1 MSFQNSYLITHPSLL
16 ITHIFRL
23 MPRTRYSHLD
33 PDLIRQLLS
42 EMGLRRLFNHLLLQ
56 SGGDVDEAMRW
67 MRMLQQRGY
76 LDENIDL
83 DQFFAQLMAENVIT
97 ADHEGNLS
105 LTAGGERQIRRD
117 ALDEIFGGLHRSM
130 SGSHS
135 VPTAGQGTERL
146 TETRPYQFG
155 DDPMSIDSIRSIQ
168 NAMKHNDPADP
179 ITIAA
184 DDLEVF
190 ETEHAS
196 SCATVVMIDISH
208 SMILYGEDRITPA
221 KKVALALT
229 ELILTKYP
237 KDAIDVLLFGDEARE
252 VPISEIAYVQV
263 GPYHTNTKAGLELA
277 QRILRRRKHNNKQI
291 FMITD
296 GKPSALTENGRLY
309 TNSFGLDMKIVNR
322 TLEEAD
328 RCRRQGIPIT
338 TFMLAT
344 DPMLVNFVDQL
355 SKINR
360 GRAFYA
366 SADRLGEY
374 ILADYIRNRRK
385 FVH

>member
-1 MSFQNSYLITHPSLL
+1 MRH
-16 ITHIFRL
+16 
-23 MPRTRYSHLD
+23 RYSFLD
-33 PDLIRQLLS
+33 PELIRQMLA

-56 SGGDVDEAMRW
+56 TGGEVEEAMQW
-67 MRMLQQRGY
+67 MRALQERGY
-76 LDENIDL
+76 IDPNVDLEAFFARLTEENIIGQD
-83 DQFFAQLMAENVIT
+83 
-97 ADHEGNLS
+97 GNGNMS
-105 LTAGGERQIRRD
+105 LASGGERQIRRD
-117 ALDEIFGGLHRSM
+117 ALDEIFGGLQKSAAGH
-130 SGSHS
+130 HS
-135 VPTAGQGTERL
+135 VANAGQGTKRL
-146 TETRPYQFG
+146 TETRQYQFG
-155 DDPMSIDSIRSIQ
+155 DDPMAIDSIRSLQ
-168 NAMKHNDPADP
+168 NAMKHTDPSDP
-179 ITIAA
+179 IVMSE

-190 ETEHAS
+190 DTEHNS
-196 SCATVVMIDISH
+196 NCATVVMIDISH

-237 KDAIDVLLFGDEARE
+237 KDSIDVLLFGDGATE
-252 VPISEIAYVQV
+252 VPISEIPYVKV
-263 GPYHTNTKAGLELA
+263 GPFHTNTRAGLELA
-277 QRILRRRKHNNKQI
+277 QRILRRRRHSNKQI

-296 GKPSALTENGRLY
+296 GKPSALTENGQLY

-328 RCRRQGIPIT
+328 RCRRANIPIT

-344 DPMLVNFVDQL
+344 DPMLVNFVEQL

-360 GRAFYA
+360 GRAFY
-366 SADRLGEY
+366 SSPDRLGEY

>member
-1 MSFQNSYLITHPSLL
+1 VRH
-16 ITHIFRL
+16 
-23 MPRTRYSHLD
+23 RYGYLD
-33 PDLIRQLLS
+33 PALIQQLLAA
-42 EMGLRRLFNHLLLQ
+42 MGLRRLFNHLLLQ
-56 SGGDVDEAMRW
+56 TGGDVEKAMEW
-67 MRMLQQRGY
+67 MRALQQRG
-76 LDENIDL
+76 LIDPSIDL
-83 DQFFAQLMAENVIT
+83 EAFFASLVDQNLIGP
-97 ADHEGNLS
+97 DGEGNLV
-105 LTAGGERQIRRD
+105 LTAGGEREIRRD
-117 ALDEIFGGLHRSM
+117 ALDEIFGGLKKAAT
-130 SGSHS
+130 GYHS
-135 VPTAGQGTERL
+135 VASAGQGSERL

-155 DDPMSIDSIRSIQ
+155 DDPMSIDANRTLQ
-168 NAMKHNDPADP
+168 NALRNNDPADP
-179 ITIAA
+179 ISIAE
-184 DDLEVF
+184 DDFEVF
-190 ETEHAS
+190 ETEHNS
-196 SCATVVMIDISH
+196 NCATVVMIDISH

-237 KDAIDVLLFGDEARE
+237 KDSIDVVLFGDEATE
-252 VPISEIAYVQV
+252 VPISEIPYVEV
-263 GPYHTNTKAGLELA
+263 GPFHTNTRAGLELA
-277 QRILRRRKHNNKQI
+277 QKILRRRKHNNKQI

-328 RCRRQGIPIT
+328 RCRRAQIPIT

-344 DPMLVNFVDQL
+344 DPMLVNFVEQL

-360 GRAFYA
+360 GRAFY
-366 SADRLGEY
+366 SSPDRLGEY

>member
-1 MSFQNSYLITHPSLL
+1 MRH
-16 ITHIFRL
+16 
-23 MPRTRYSHLD
+23 RYSWLD
-33 PDLIRQLLS
+33 PDLIRQLLA

-56 SGGDVDEAMRW
+56 TGGDVEEAMEM
-67 MRMLQQRGY
+67 MRELQARGY
-76 LDENIDL
+76 IDPNIDL
-83 DQFFAQLMAENVIT
+83 EAFFARLTEENLIQE
-97 ADHEGNLS
+97 DGQGNLVLAS
-105 LTAGGERQIRRD
+105 GGERQIRRD
-117 ALDEIFGGLHRSM
+117 ALDEIFGGLQKSAA
-130 SGSHS
+130 GFHS
-135 VPTAGQGTERL
+135 VQNAGQGTERL

-155 DDPMSIDSIRSIQ
+155 DDPMSIDSIRSLQ
-168 NAMKHNDPADP
+168 NAMKHSDPEDHIA
-179 ITIAA
+179 ITEE
-184 DDLEVF
+184 DLEVY
-190 ETEHAS
+190 ETEHNS
-196 SCATVVMIDISH
+196 GCATVVMIDISH
-208 SMILYGEDRITPA
+208 SMVLYGEDRITPA

-229 ELILTKYP
+229 ELVLTKYP
-237 KDAIDVLLFGDEARE
+237 KDSIDVLLFGDEAVE
-252 VPISEIAYVQV
+252 VPISEIPFVKV

-296 GKPSALTENGRLY
+296 GKPSALTEGGQLY

-328 RCRRQGIPIT
+328 RCRRAGIPIT

-344 DPMLVNFVDQL
+344 DPLLVNFVEQL

-360 GRAFYA
+360 GRAFY
-366 SADRLGEY
+366 SSPDRLGEY

>member
-1 MSFQNSYLITHPSLL
+1 
-16 ITHIFRL
+16 
-23 MPRTRYSHLD
+23 
-33 PDLIRQLLS
+33 
-42 EMGLRRLFNHLLLQ
+42 MGLRRLFNHLLLQ
-56 SGGDVDEAMRW
+56 SGGDVEEAMEW
-67 MRMLQQRGY
+67 MRALQERGY
-76 LDENIDL
+76 IDPDVDL
-83 DQFFAQLMAENVIT
+83 DAFFARLMQENVIGQ
-97 ADHEGNLS
+97 DGEGNLTLAS
-105 LTAGGERQIRRD
+105 AGERQIRRD
-117 ALDEIFGGLHRSM
+117 ALDEIFGGLQKSM
-130 SGSHS
+130 TGSHS
-135 VPTAGQGTERL
+135 VASAGQGTERL

-168 NAMKHNDPADP
+168 NAMKHNDPSGA
-179 ITIAA
+179 ITIVE

-190 ETEHAS
+190 ETEHNS

-237 KDAIDVLLFGDEARE
+237 KDAIDVLLFGDEATE
-252 VPISEIAYVQV
+252 VPISEIPYVKV

-277 QRILRRRKHNNKQI
+277 QRILRRRKHANKQI

-296 GKPSALTENGRLY
+296 GKPSALHEGGRLY

-328 RCRRQGIPIT
+328 RCRRANIPIT

-366 SADRLGEY
+366 SPERLGEY
-374 ILADYIRNRRK
+374 ILADYIKNRRK

>member
-1 MSFQNSYLITHPSLL
+1 VRQ
-16 ITHIFRL
+16 
-23 MPRTRYSHLD
+23 RYSYLD
-33 PDLIRQLLS
+33 PDLIRRLLS

-56 SGGDVDEAMRW
+56 SGGDVEEAMRW
-67 MRMLQQRGY
+67 MRALQERGLIDGDLD
-76 LDENIDL
+76 LDE
-83 DQFFAQLMAENVIT
+83 FFAQMLAQNVIGQ
-97 ADHEGNLS
+97 DGEGNLS
-105 LTAGGERQIRRD
+105 LAAGGERQIRRD
-117 ALDEIFGGLHRSM
+117 ALDEIFGGLRKSAA
-130 SGSHS
+130 GYHS
-135 VPTAGQGTERL
+135 VATAGQGSERL
-146 TETRPYQFG
+146 TETRPYAFG
-155 DDPMSIDSIRSIQ
+155 DDPMSIDSSKSLQ
-168 NAMKHNDPADP
+168 NAMKHTDPADA
-179 ITIAA
+179 IRMTE

-190 ETEHAS
+190 ETEHNS
-196 SCATVVMIDISH
+196 NCATVVMIDISH

-237 KDAIDVLLFGDEARE
+237 KDAIDVLLFGDEATE
-252 VPISEIAYVQV
+252 VPISEIPYVQV
-263 GPYHTNTKAGLELA
+263 GPYHTNTKAGLQLA
-277 QRILRRRKHNNKQI
+277 QQILRRRKHNNKQI

-328 RCRRQGIPIT
+328 RCRRANIPIT

-344 DPMLVNFVDQL
+344 DPMLVNFVEQL
-355 SKINR
+355 SQINR
-360 GRAFYA
+360 GRAFY
-366 SADRLGEY
+366 SSPDRLGEY

>member
-1 MSFQNSYLITHPSLL
+1 LRHRYSYLDPEL
-16 ITHIFRL
+16 IK
-23 MPRTRYSHLD
+23 
-33 PDLIRQLLS
+33 QLLA

-56 SGGDVDEAMRW
+56 SGGDVEEAMRW
-67 MRMLQQRGY
+67 MRALQERGY
-76 LDENIDL
+76 IDPSIDL
-83 DQFFAQLMAENVIT
+83 DAFFARLVEENIIGED
-97 ADHEGNLS
+97 ANGNVVLA
-105 LTAGGERQIRRD
+105 AGGERQIRRD
-117 ALDEIFGGLHRSM
+117 ALDEIFGGLQKSM
-130 SGSHS
+130 TGSHS
-135 VPTAGQGTERL
+135 VNNAGQGTERL
-146 TETRPYQFG
+146 TETRQYQFG

-168 NAMKHNDPADP
+168 NTMKHTDPSDP
-179 ITIAA
+179 ILITEE
-184 DDLEVF
+184 DLEVF
-190 ETEHAS
+190 ETEHNS

-208 SMILYGEDRITPA
+208 SMVLYGEDRITPA

-229 ELILTKYP
+229 ELIISKYR
-237 KDAIDVLLFGDEARE
+237 KDAIDVLLFGDDARE
-252 VPISEIAYVQV
+252 VPISEIPYVKV

-296 GKPSALTENGRLY
+296 GKPSALFEGGRLY

-328 RCRRQGIPIT
+328 KCRRSGIPIT

-344 DPMLVNFVDQL
+344 DPMLVNFVEQL

-360 GRAFYA
+360 GRAFY
-366 SADRLGEY
+366 SSVDRLGEY

>member
-1 MSFQNSYLITHPSLL
+1 
-16 ITHIFRL
+16 
-23 MPRTRYSHLD
+23 
-33 PDLIRQLLS
+33 
-42 EMGLRRLFNHLLLQ
+42 MGLRRLFNHLLLQ
-56 SGGDVDEAMRW
+56 TGGDVEEAMRW
-67 MRMLQQRGY
+67 MRALQERGF
-76 LDENIDL
+76 LDPDVDL
-83 DQFFAQLMAENVIT
+83 DAFFARLMEENVLT
-97 ADHEGNLS
+97 QDGEGNLT
-105 LTAGGERQIRRD
+105 LAAGGERQIRRD
-117 ALDEIFGGLHRSM
+117 ALDEIFGGLQKSM
-130 SGSHS
+130 AGSHS
-135 VPTAGQGTERL
+135 VASAGQGSERL

-155 DDPMSIDSIRSIQ
+155 DDPMAIDSVRSLQ
-168 NAMKHNDPADP
+168 NAMKHNEPDEA
-179 ITIAA
+179 IRIAEE
-184 DDLEVF
+184 DLEVF
-190 ETEHAS
+190 ETEHNS
-196 SCATVVMIDISH
+196 GCATVVMIDISH

-237 KDAIDVLLFGDEARE
+237 KDAIDVLLFGDEAIE
-252 VPISEIAYVQV
+252 VPISEIPYVKV

-296 GKPSALTENGRLY
+296 GKPSALHEGGRLY

-328 RCRRQGIPIT
+328 RCRRAGIPIT

-366 SADRLGEY
+366 SPDRLGEY

>member
-1 MSFQNSYLITHPSLL
+1 MRH
-16 ITHIFRL
+16 
-23 MPRTRYSHLD
+23 RYSYLD
-33 PDLIRQLLS
+33 PDLIRQLLA
-42 EMGLRRLFNHLLLQ
+42 EMGLKRLFNQLLLQ
-56 SGGDVDEAMRW
+56 SGGDVEEAMRW

-83 DQFFAQLMAENVIT
+83 DAFFAQLEQENLIGQ
-97 ADHEGNLS
+97 DGEGNLV

-117 ALDEIFGGLHRSM
+117 ALDEIFGGLQKSM
-130 SGSHS
+130 SGHHS
-135 VPTAGQGTERL
+135 VATAGQGTERL
-146 TETRPYQFG
+146 TETRPYEFG
-155 DDPMSIDSIRSIQ
+155 DDPMSIDSIRSLQ
-168 NAMKHNDPADP
+168 NAMKHTDPDEA
-179 ITIAA
+179 ILMAEE
-184 DDLEVF
+184 DLEVF
-190 ETEHAS
+190 ETEHNS

-237 KDAIDVLLFGDEARE
+237 KDSIDVLLFGDEAIE
-252 VPISEIAYVQV
+252 VPIAEIPYVKV

-296 GKPSALTENGRLY
+296 GKPSALTEGGQLY

-328 RCRRQGIPIT
+328 RCRRAGIPIT

-344 DPMLVNFVDQL
+344 DPMLVNFVEQL

-360 GRAFYA
+360 GRAFY
-366 SADRLGEY
+366 SSPDRLGEY

>member
-1 MSFQNSYLITHPSLL
+1 
-16 ITHIFRL
+16 
-23 MPRTRYSHLD
+23 
-33 PDLIRQLLS
+33 
-42 EMGLRRLFNHLLLQ
+42 MGLRRLFNHLLLQ
-56 SGGDVDEAMRW
+56 TGGDVEEAMLW
-67 MRMLQQRGY
+67 MRALQERGY
-76 LDENIDL
+76 LDPDIDL
-83 DQFFAQLMAENVIT
+83 DAFFAQLMQENIIEQ
-97 ADHEGNLS
+97 DGNGNLV
-105 LTAGGERQIRRD
+105 LAAGGERQIRRD
-117 ALDEIFGGLHRSM
+117 ALDEIFGGLQKSM
-130 SGSHS
+130 AGYHS
-135 VPTAGQGTERL
+135 VAQAGQGSERL
-146 TETRPYQFG
+146 TETRPYHFG

-168 NAMKHNDPADP
+168 NAMKHNDPADA
-179 ITIAA
+179 IAIA
-184 DDLEVF
+184 EEDLEVF
-190 ETEHAS
+190 ETEHNS

-237 KDAIDVLLFGDEARE
+237 KDAIDVLLFGDDARE
-252 VPISEIAYVQV
+252 VPISEIPYVQV
-263 GPYHTNTKAGLELA
+263 GPYHTNTKAGLQLA
-277 QRILRRRKHNNKQI
+277 QQILRRRKHNNKQI

-328 RCRRQGIPIT
+328 RCRRAGVPIT

-344 DPMLVNFVDQL
+344 DPMLVNFVEQL

-360 GRAFYA
+360 GRAFY
-366 SADRLGEY
+366 SSPDRLGEY

>member
-1 MSFQNSYLITHPSLL
+1 MRH
-16 ITHIFRL
+16 
-23 MPRTRYSHLD
+23 RYGFLD

-56 SGGDVDEAMRW
+56 TGGDVEEAMHW
-67 MRMLQQRGY
+67 MRALQERGY
-76 LDENIDL
+76 IDRDVDL
-83 DQFFAQLMAENVIT
+83 DAFFAQLLSENVLGT
-97 ADHEGNLS
+97 DGDGNVVLGP
-105 LTAGGERQIRRD
+105 GGERQIRRD
-117 ALDEIFGGLHRSM
+117 ALDEIFGGLQKSLT
-130 SGSHS
+130 GSHS
-135 VPTAGQGTERL
+135 VSSAGQGTERL
-146 TETRPYQFG
+146 TETRPYHFG
-155 DDPMSIDSIRSIQ
+155 DDPMGIDSVRSLQ
-168 NAMKHNDPADP
+168 NAMKHNDPSGALS
-179 ITIAA
+179 IAEE
-184 DDLEVF
+184 DLEVF
-190 ETEHAS
+190 ETEHNS
-196 SCATVVMIDISH
+196 NCATVVMIDISH

-252 VPISEIAYVQV
+252 VPISEIPYVQV
-263 GPYHTNTKAGLELA
+263 GPYHTNTKAGLQLA
-277 QRILRRRKHNNKQI
+277 QQILRRHKHNNKQI

-328 RCRRQGIPIT
+328 RCRRAGIAIT

-344 DPMLVNFVDQL
+344 DPMLVNFVEQL
-355 SKINR
+355 SQINR
-360 GRAFYA
+360 GRAFY
-366 SADRLGEY
+366 SSPDRLGEY

>member
-1 MSFQNSYLITHPSLL
+1 MRH
-16 ITHIFRL
+16 
-23 MPRTRYSHLD
+23 RYSHLD
-33 PDLIRQLLS
+33 PDLIRRLLA

-56 SGGDVDEAMRW
+56 SGGDVEEAMRW
-67 MRMLQQRGY
+67 MRLLQERGFI
-76 LDENIDL
+76 DENVDL
-83 DQFFAQLMAENVIT
+83 EAFFARLTQENVIGR
-97 ADHEGNLS
+97 DSNGNMTLS
-105 LTAGGERQIRRD
+105 AGGERQIRRD
-117 ALDEIFGGLHRSM
+117 ALDEIFGGLQKSM
-130 SGSHS
+130 SGYHS
-135 VPTAGQGTERL
+135 VPTAGQGSERL

-155 DDPMSIDSIRSIQ
+155 DDPMSIDSIRSLQ
-168 NAMKHNDPADP
+168 NAMKHNDPAGALS
-179 ITIAA
+179 ITEE
-184 DDLEVF
+184 DLEVF
-190 ETEHAS
+190 ETEHNS

-237 KDAIDVLLFGDEARE
+237 KDTIDVVLFGDEATE
-252 VPISEIAYVQV
+252 VPIGEIAYVKV
-263 GPYHTNTKAGLELA
+263 GPFHTNTKAGLELA

-296 GKPSALTENGRLY
+296 GKPSALFENGHLY

-328 RCRRQGIPIT
+328 RCRRAGIPIT

-344 DPMLVNFVDQL
+344 DPMLVNFVEQL
-355 SKINR
+355 SQINR
-360 GRAFYA
+360 GRAFY
-366 SADRLGEY
+366 SSPDRLGEY

>member
-1 MSFQNSYLITHPSLL
+1 MRH
-16 ITHIFRL
+16 
-23 MPRTRYSHLD
+23 RYSHLD
-33 PDLIRQLLS
+33 PDLIRRLLS
-42 EMGLRRLFNHLLLQ
+42 ELGLRRLFNHLLLQ
-56 SGGDVDEAMRW
+56 TGGDVEEAMRW

-76 LDENIDL
+76 LDPDVDL
-83 DQFFAQLMAENVIT
+83 DAFFAQLMQENVIGQ
-97 ADHEGNLS
+97 DGEGNLVLS
-105 LTAGGERQIRRD
+105 SGGERQIRRD
-117 ALDEIFGGLHRSM
+117 ALDEIFGGLKKSM
-130 SGSHS
+130 SGYHS
-135 VPTAGQGTERL
+135 VSNAGAGTERL
-146 TETRPYQFG
+146 TETRPYRFG
-155 DDPMSIDSIRSIQ
+155 DDPMSIDSIRSLQ
-168 NAMKHNDPADP
+168 NAMKHNDPADAIA
-179 ITIAA
+179 ITE

-190 ETEHAS
+190 DTEHNS
-196 SCATVVMIDISH
+196 NCATVVMIDISH

-237 KDAIDVLLFGDEARE
+237 KDAIDVLLFGDEATE
-252 VPISEIAYVQV
+252 VPISEIPYVQV

-277 QRILRRRKHNNKQI
+277 QRILRRRRHANKQI

-296 GKPSALTENGRLY
+296 GKPSALHENGRLY

-328 RCRRQGIPIT
+328 RCRRANIPIT

-360 GRAFYA
+360 GRAYYA

>member
-1 MSFQNSYLITHPSLL
+1 MRH
-16 ITHIFRL
+16 
-23 MPRTRYSHLD
+23 RYGHLD
-33 PDLIRQLLS
+33 PDLIRQLLD
-42 EMGLRRLFNHLLLQ
+42 ELGLRRLFNQLLLQ
-56 SGGDVDEAMRW
+56 SAGDVEEAMEW
-67 MRMLQQRGY
+67 MRMLQERGF
-76 LDENIDL
+76 IDQNVDL
-83 DQFFAQLMAENVIT
+83 EAFFAQLLEENFMGQDGSGDLT
-97 ADHEGNLS
+97 LS
-105 LTAGGERQIRRD
+105 AGAERQIRRD
-117 ALDEIFGGLHRSM
+117 ALEEIFGGLKKSM

-135 VPTAGQGTERL
+135 VATAGQGSERL
-146 TETRPYQFG
+146 TETRPYHFG
-155 DDPMSIDSIRSIQ
+155 DDPMSIDSSRSLQ
-168 NAMKHNDPADP
+168 NAMKHNDPAGA
-179 ITIAA
+179 ISIIE

-190 ETEHAS
+190 ETEHNS

-237 KDAIDVLLFGDEARE
+237 KDSIDVLLFGDEATE
-252 VPISEIAYVQV
+252 VPIGEIPYVQV

-277 QRILRRRKHNNKQI
+277 QRVLRRRKHNNKQI

-328 RCRRQGIPIT
+328 RCRRANITIT

-344 DPMLVNFVDQL
+344 DPMLVNFVEQL

-360 GRAFYA
+360 GRAFY
-366 SADRLGEY
+366 SSPDRLGEY

>member
-1 MSFQNSYLITHPSLL
+1 MRH
-16 ITHIFRL
+16 
-23 MPRTRYSHLD
+23 RYSYLD
-33 PDLIRQLLS
+33 PDLIRQLLA

-56 SGGDVDEAMRW
+56 SGGDVNEAMRW
-67 MRMLQQRGY
+67 MRALQDRGY
-76 LDENIDL
+76 IDPNVDL
-83 DQFFAQLMAENVIT
+83 DAFFARLMEDNVIGQD
-97 ADHEGNLS
+97 AEGNVVLA
-105 LTAGGERQIRRD
+105 AGGERQIRRD
-117 ALDEIFGGLHRSM
+117 ALDEIFGGLQKSI

-135 VPTAGQGTERL
+135 VANPGQGSERL

-155 DDPMSIDSIRSIQ
+155 DDPLSIDSIRSLQ
-168 NAMKHNDPADP
+168 NAMKHTDPDEA
-179 ITIAA
+179 ILMTE

-190 ETEHAS
+190 ETEHNS

-208 SMILYGEDRITPA
+208 SMVLYGEDRITPA

-237 KDAIDVLLFGDEARE
+237 KDSIDVLLFGDEATE
-252 VPISEIAYVQV
+252 VPISRIPYVEV
-263 GPYHTNTKAGLELA
+263 GPFHTNTKAGLELA
-277 QRILRRRKHNNKQI
+277 QRILRRHKHNNKQI

-296 GKPSALTENGRLY
+296 GKPSALTENGHLY

-328 RCRRQGIPIT
+328 RCRRANIPIT

-344 DPMLVNFVDQL
+344 DPMLVNFVEQL

-360 GRAFYA
+360 GRAFY
-366 SADRLGEY
+366 SSPDRLGEY

>member
-1 MSFQNSYLITHPSLL
+1 M
-16 ITHIFRL
+16 
-23 MPRTRYSHLD
+23 RTRYSHLD
-33 PDLIRQLLS
+33 PELIQRLLE
-42 EMGLRRLFNHLLLQ
+42 EMGLRRLFNQLLLQ
-56 SGGDVDEAMRW
+56 SGGDVEEAMRW
-67 MRMLQQRGY
+67 MRILQERGY
-76 LDENIDL
+76 LDPNLDL
-83 DQFFAQLMAENVIT
+83 DAFFAQMLQENVIGQ
-97 ADHEGNLS
+97 DGEGNLRLS
-105 LTAGGERQIRRD
+105 SSGERQIRRD
-117 ALDEIFGGLHRSM
+117 ALDEIFGGLQKSM
-130 SGSHS
+130 SGYHS
-135 VPTAGQGTERL
+135 VASAGQGTERL
-146 TETRPYQFG
+146 TETRPYHFG
-155 DDPMSIDSIRSIQ
+155 DDPMSIDSIRSLQ
-168 NAMKHNDPADP
+168 NAMKHNDPAGA
-179 ITIAA
+179 ITITE

-190 ETEHAS
+190 ETEHNS

-237 KDAIDVLLFGDEARE
+237 KDAIDVLLFGDEATE
-252 VPISEIAYVQV
+252 VPISEIPYVQV

-277 QRILRRRKHNNKQI
+277 QRILRRHKHANKQI

-296 GKPSALTENGRLY
+296 GKPSALHEQGRLY

-328 RCRRQGIPIT
+328 RCRRAGVSIT

-344 DPMLVNFVDQL
+344 DPMLVNFVEQL

-366 SADRLGEY
+366 SPDRLGEY

>member
-1 MSFQNSYLITHPSLL
+1 MLL
-16 ITHIFRL
+16 TVNCQL
-23 MPRTRYSHLD
+23 MRHRYSYLD
-33 PDLIRQLLS
+33 PDLIRQLLA

-56 SGGDVDEAMRW
+56 TGGDVEEAMRW
-67 MRMLQQRGY
+67 MRALQERGY
-76 LDENIDL
+76 IDPNVDLEAFFARLLEENII
-83 DQFFAQLMAENVIT
+83 AQDEKSGRVVLA
-97 ADHEGNLS
+97 
-105 LTAGGERQIRRD
+105 AGGERQIRRD
-117 ALDEIFGGLHRSM
+117 ALDEIFGGLQKSM
-130 SGSHS
+130 TGSHS
-135 VPTAGQGTERL
+135 VNIAGQGSERL
-146 TETRPYQFG
+146 TENRQYQFG

-168 NAMKHNDPADP
+168 NAMKHTDPADP
-179 ITIAA
+179 IYITEE
-184 DDLEVF
+184 DLEVF
-190 ETEHAS
+190 ETEHNS

-208 SMILYGEDRITPA
+208 SMVLYGEDRITPA

-229 ELILTKYP
+229 ELIISKYP
-237 KDAIDVLLFGDEARE
+237 KDSIDVLLFGDDARE
-252 VPISEIAYVQV
+252 VPISEIPYVKV
-263 GPYHTNTKAGLELA
+263 GPFHTNTKAGLELA

-296 GKPSALTENGRLY
+296 GKPSALFENGRLY

-328 RCRRQGIPIT
+328 RCRRGGIPIT

-344 DPMLVNFVDQL
+344 DPMLVNFVEQL

-360 GRAFYA
+360 GRAFY
-366 SADRLGEY
+366 SSPDRLGEY

>member
-1 MSFQNSYLITHPSLL
+1 MRH
-16 ITHIFRL
+16 
-23 MPRTRYSHLD
+23 RYSHLD
-33 PDLIRQLLS
+33 PELIRQLLA

-56 SGGDVDEAMRW
+56 TSGDVEEAMRW
-67 MRMLQQRGY
+67 MRMLQERGY
-76 LDENIDL
+76 IDPDVDL
-83 DQFFAQLMAENVIT
+83 EAFFAQLMQENVIGQ
-97 ADHEGNLS
+97 DGSGNLALS
-105 LTAGGERQIRRD
+105 SGGERQIRRD
-117 ALDEIFGGLHRSM
+117 ALDEIFGGLKKSM
-130 SGSHS
+130 TGYHS
-135 VPTAGQGTERL
+135 VANAGAGTERL
-146 TETRPYQFG
+146 TETRPYHFG
-155 DDPMSIDSIRSIQ
+155 DDPMSIDSIRSLQ
-168 NAMKHNDPADP
+168 NAMKHNDPADA
-179 ITIAA
+179 ITITE

-190 ETEHAS
+190 ETEHS
-196 SCATVVMIDISH
+196 SNCATVVMIDISH

-237 KDAIDVLLFGDEARE
+237 KDAIDVLLFGDDATE
-252 VPISEIAYVQV
+252 VPISEIPYVQV

-277 QRILRRRKHNNKQI
+277 QRILRRRRHANKQI

-328 RCRRQGIPIT
+328 RCRRTGIPIT

-355 SKINR
+355 SKMNR
-360 GRAFYA
+360 GRAYYA
-366 SADRLGEY
+366 SPDRLGEY

>member
-1 MSFQNSYLITHPSLL
+1 MA
-16 ITHIFRL
+16 
-23 MPRTRYSHLD
+23 RTRYSHFD

-42 EMGLRRLFNHLLLQ
+42 ELGLRRLFNHLLLQ
-56 SGGDVDEAMRW
+56 SGGDVEEAMRW
-67 MRMLQQRGY
+67 MRMLQERGY
-76 LDENIDL
+76 LDPDVDL
-83 DQFFAQLMAENVIT
+83 DGFFAQLMAENVIT
-97 ADHEGNLS
+97 SDHEGNLS

-117 ALDEIFGGLHRSM
+117 ALDEIFGGLQRSM
-130 SGSHS
+130 TGSHS

-155 DDPMSIDSIRSIQ
+155 DDPMAIDSIRSIQ

-184 DDLEVF
+184 EDLEVF

-252 VPISEIAYVQV
+252 VPISEIPYVQV
-263 GPYHTNTKAGLELA
+263 GPFHTNTKAGLELA

-296 GKPSALTENGRLY
+296 GKPSALFENGRLY

-328 RCRRQGIPIT
+328 RCRRSGIPIT

>member
-1 MSFQNSYLITHPSLL
+1 MRS
-16 ITHIFRL
+16 
-23 MPRTRYSHLD
+23 RYSYLD

-42 EMGLRRLFNHLLLQ
+42 QLGLRRLFNHLLLQ
-56 SGGDVDEAMRW
+56 TGGDVDEAMHW
-67 MRMLQQRGY
+67 MRMLQEQGY
-76 LDENIDL
+76 IDGDVDL
-83 DQFFAQLMAENVIT
+83 EAFFAQLQRDNVIGQ
-97 ADHEGNLS
+97 DGEGNLM
-105 LTAGGERQIRRD
+105 LAAGGERQIRRD
-117 ALDEIFGGLHRSM
+117 ALDEIFGGLQKSM
-130 SGSHS
+130 TGQHS
-135 VPTAGQGTERL
+135 VQTAGQGTERL
-146 TETRPYQFG
+146 TETRPYEFG
-155 DDPMSIDSIRSIQ
+155 DDPMSIDSIRSLQ
-168 NAMKHNDPADP
+168 NAMKHTDPAGD
-179 ITIAA
+179 IVMTE

-190 ETEHAS
+190 DTEHHS

-237 KDAIDVLLFGDEARE
+237 KDSIDVLLFGDEATE
-252 VPISEIAYVQV
+252 VPIREIPYVQV

-277 QRILRRRKHNNKQI
+277 QRILRRRKHANKQI

-328 RCRRQGIPIT
+328 RCRRANIPIT

-344 DPMLVNFVDQL
+344 DPMLVNFVEQL

-360 GRAFYA
+360 GRAFY
-366 SADRLGEY
+366 SSTDRLGEY